1 MNPTATG
8 AIMRLASRRLA
19 SAMLALAPA
28 MLAACAAPPSQPG
41 AYAGAQF
48 GDTVR
53 IALARQVARPDAA
66 GNADPVAGI
75 DGRSARAALERYQHS
90 FAEPAPQPV
99 TFMLGG
105 SSGK

>member
-1 MNPTATG
+1 
-8 AIMRLASRRLA
+8 MRLASRRLA
-19 SAMLALAPA
+19 TVLLALSPT
-28 MLAACAAPPSQPG
+28 MLAACAAPPPG
-41 AYAGAQF
+41 ARFGAQF
-48 GDTVR
+48 GDAVR

-105 SSGK
+105 SGGK

>member
-1 MNPTATG
+1 
-8 AIMRLASRRLA
+8 MRLAFRRLA
-19 SAMLALAPA
+19 SAVLVLSPV
-28 MLAACAAPPSQPG
+28 MLAACAAPPSQP
-41 AYAGAQF
+41 GAQF

-66 GNADPVAGI
+66 GNADPVAGL
-75 DGRSARAALERYQHS
+75 DGRSARAALERYQRS

-105 SSGK
+105 SGGK

>member
-1 MNPTATG
+1 
-8 AIMRLASRRLA
+8 MRLASRRLA
-19 SAMLALAPA
+19 SAVLALAPA
-28 MLAACAAPPSQPG
+28 MLAACATPASPP
-41 AYAGAQF
+41 GAQF

-53 IALARQVARPDAA
+53 IALAHQVMRPDAA

-105 SSGK
+105 SGGK